1 MLPPSATTENT
12 NSDSAKI
19 NRIGIGGASKSVES
33 FLEAVPPVTNGTL
46 LGGGGD
52 ELSIGC
58 VKEIGLR
65 IKCTLSRYKLFFYRG
80 STLSRSAVGSANS
93 TGSLLNTSAI
103 RQ

>member
-1 MLPPSATTENT
+1 MLPPSATTENAH
-12 NSDSAKI
+12 SDSAKI
-19 NRIGIGGASKSVES
+19 NRSGIGGASKSVES

-65 IKCTLSRYKLFFYRG
+65 IKFTLSRYKLFFIEEAPYPGRLWDPQTPRG
-80 STLSRSAVGSANS
+80 AC
-93 TGSLLNTSAI
+93 
-103 RQ
+103 

>member
-1 MLPPSATTENT
+1 MPPSATTENT

-19 NRIGIGGASKSVES
+19 NRSGVGGASKSVES

-58 VKEIGLR
+58 VIEIGFAL
-65 IKCTLSRYKLFFYRG
+65 
-80 STLSRSAVGSANS
+80 
-93 TGSLLNTSAI
+93 
-103 RQ
+103 

>member
-1 MLPPSATTENT
+1 MPPSATIENAH
-12 NSDSAKI
+12 SDSAKI
-19 NRIGIGGASKSVES
+19 NRSGIGGASKSVES

-65 IKCTLSRYKLFFYRG
+65 IRFMLRYVQTFFFIGEAPYPGRLWDPQTPRG
-80 STLSRSAVGSANS
+80 AC
-93 TGSLLNTSAI
+93 
-103 RQ
+103 

>member
-1 MLPPSATTENT
+1 MPPSATTENAH
-12 NSDSAKI
+12 SDSAKI
-19 NRIGIGGASKSVES
+19 NRSGIGGASKSVES

-65 IKCTLSRYKLFFYRG
+65 IRFMLRYVQTFF
-80 STLSRSAVGSANS
+80 L
-93 TGSLLNTSAI
+93 
-103 RQ
+103 